1 MDKTKNLATF
11 FCLYIAQS
19 IPMSF
24 FSTVIPVMMRQEHFS
39 LTQIGL
45 LQLMKLP
52 WIVKFLW
59 SPLID
64 RHSVTVNDYKRWIF
78 SSELFYA
85 VIIFAVAFLQFK
97 TNFPLILTLV
107 IISFIASA
115 TQDIATDA
123 MAALSFRREDK
134 SLINSVQSM
143 GSFGGSLVGS
153 GILLLLFKQIGWN
166 MILPCVALF
175 VLIAVVP
182 LYFNRSIRIEKSAEK
197 SERASIRDI
206 LNFFVQKGIGK
217 QIGFL
222 ALYYS
227 SMIGTLAM
235 LRPWLVDLGYSM
247 KEIGQMSGIFGTAT
261 GLIAAFAGGFL
272 IKKIGRGHSRILF
285 AFLIMLTTFYFWY
298 MSTNAHP
305 DIQLLYLGIVLLW
318 GSYGMASVAVY
329 TLAMDF
335 VRPGREGTDFTIQ
348 IVITHL
354 SGIFISTLGG
364 HIADKTNY
372 TTLFL
377 FEFGLACLSFV
388 YILTVFKRPPGHP
401 GHK

>member
-1 MDKTKNLATF
+1 MQKQKNIAAF

-24 FSTVIPVMMRQEHFS
+24 FSTVIPVIMRQEHFS
-39 LTQIGL
+39 LTQIGM

-52 WIVKFLW
+52 WILKFLW
-59 SPLID
+59 SPVID
-64 RHSVTVNDYKRWIF
+64 RHSVSVADYKRWIF

-85 VIIFAVAFLQFK
+85 AIIFGVAFLNFK
-97 TNFPLILTLV
+97 ANFSLILILV

-123 MAALSFRREDK
+123 LAALSFRKEDK
-134 SLINSVQSM
+134 SLINSAQSM

-153 GILLLLFKQIGWN
+153 GLLLLLFRQIGWN

-175 VLIAVVP
+175 VLIAVIP
-182 LYFNRSIRIEKSAEK
+182 LYFNRGIEILHREK
-197 SERASIRDI
+197 EKQRASLRDI
-206 LNFFVQKGIGK
+206 LSFFTQKGIGK
-217 QIGFL
+217 QVGFL
-222 ALYYS
+222 VLYYS

-235 LRPWLVDLGYSM
+235 LRPYLVDLGYDI
-247 KEIGQMSGIFGTAT
+247 KDIGKMSGIFGTAT
-261 GLIAAFAGGFL
+261 GLVAAFAGGLL
-272 IKKIGRGHSRILF
+272 IKKIGREHSRTLFAIMILF
-285 AFLIMLTTFYFWY
+285 TTFYFY
-298 MSTNAHP
+298 FMSTNKHP

-329 TLAMDF
+329 TLSMDCL
-335 VRPGREGTDFTIQ
+335 RPGREGTDFTIQ

-354 SGIFISTLGG
+354 SGILISSLSG

-372 TTLFL
+372 SVLFL

-388 YILTVFKRPPGHP
+388 YIMIVFKKPS
-401 GHK
+401 GHKQ

>member
-1 MDKTKNLATF
+1 MMQKQKNIATF

-24 FSTVIPVMMRQEHFS
+24 FSTVMPVIMRQENFT
-39 LTQIGL
+39 LTQIGM
-45 LQLMKLP
+45 LQLIKLP

-59 SPLID
+59 SPVID
-64 RHSVTVNDYKRWIF
+64 RHSVSVGDYKRWIF

-85 VIIFAVAFLQFK
+85 AIIFGIAFLHFK
-97 TNFPLILTLV
+97 TSFPLILTLV
-107 IISFIASA
+107 IIAFIASA

-123 MAALSFRREDK
+123 LAALSFKKEDK
-134 SLINSVQSM
+134 SLINSAQSM
-143 GSFGGSLVGS
+143 GSFGGSLIGS
-153 GILLLLFKQIGWN
+153 GLLLLLFRQFGWN
-166 MILPCVALF
+166 LILPCVALF

-182 LYFNRSIRIEKSAEK
+182 LYFNKGIEIQQREEVKQK
-197 SERASIRDI
+197 ASLRDI
-206 LNFFVQKGIGK
+206 LHFFTQKGIGK

-235 LRPWLVDLGYSM
+235 LRPYLVDLGYDM
-247 KEIGQMSGIFGTAT
+247 KEIGKMSGIFGTAT
-261 GLIAAFAGGFL
+261 GLGAAFAGGLL

-285 AFLIMLTTFYFWY
+285 AFLILLTTFYFY
-298 MSTNAHP
+298 FMSTNEHP

-318 GSYGMASVAVY
+318 GSYGMASVVVY
-329 TLAMDF
+329 TLSMDCL
-335 VRPGREGTDFTIQ
+335 RPGREGTDFTIQ

-354 SGIFISTLGG
+354 SGILISMLSG

-377 FEFGLACLSFV
+377 FEFGLACLSLV
-388 YILTVFKRPPGHP
+388 YIITVFKKPL